1 MTKSFYYLSGIPR
14 SGSTVL
20 ATIISQNPKIYTT
33 PTSPMLDLVQL
44 TAENWSRVS
53 ATQKLHHPDQLKN
66 ILHGIFNSSYKHVEQ
81 PIILDKHRAWPRN
94 IPLIFNITGRR
105 PKIICTVRDIP
116 EVLASFISILEKNGN
131 SYIDNELRALNKPVT
146 NAARCRQLWEKYV
159 STPWTSLKL
168 GYETNRDCLHFV
180 DYKEITETPEQAI
193 DGIYK
198 FLELKPFKHK
208 FAELNNPQPEN
219 DESYGIKG
227 LHDVRPVLKRIS
239 PVPEKIIGPEV
250 VEYYRNLK
258 LEFWKTKPP
267 QA

>member
-33 PTSPMLDLVQL
+33 PTSPMLDLIQL
-44 TAENWSRVS
+44 NMENWARVS
-53 ATQKLHHPDQLKN
+53 AAQKLHHPDQLKN
-66 ILHGIFNSSYKHVEQ
+66 ILHGIFNSTYKHVEQ

-94 IPLIFNITGRR
+94 IQLITHITNRR

-116 EVLASFISILEKNGN
+116 EILASFISILERTGN
-131 SYIDNELRALNKPVT
+131 SYIDKELIAANKPVT
-146 NAARCRQLWEKYV
+146 NTTRCRQLWERYV
-159 STPWTSLKL
+159 NVPWTSLKI
-168 GYETNRDCLHFV
+168 GYENYRDCLHFV
-180 DYKEITETPEQAI
+180 DYKEITETPEKAI

-208 FAELNNPQPEN
+208 FADLNNPQPEN

-227 LHDVRPVLKRIS
+227 LHDVRPVLKRVS
-239 PVPEKIIGPEV
+239 PSADKIIGPDLV
-250 VEYYRNLK
+250 KYYRDLK
-258 LEFWKTKPP
+258 LEFWKSNPP